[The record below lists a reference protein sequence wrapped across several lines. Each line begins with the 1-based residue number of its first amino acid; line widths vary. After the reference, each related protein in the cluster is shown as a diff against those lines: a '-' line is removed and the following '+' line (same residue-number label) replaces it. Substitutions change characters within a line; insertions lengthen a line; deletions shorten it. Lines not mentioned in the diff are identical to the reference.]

1 MLNRMP
7 LAWIAA
13 VLVSLLICPTCEI
26 DETYTG
32 LGEGALPG
40 DPLRPIPI
48 PCNADCGS
56 GTASCPDM
64 GNTGA
69 DVDYGT
75 LDVDDLTGTAYR
87 FDSLVI
93 TAPLTGVMGDSL
105 NGYFADEISA
115 GNLNVL
121 LVVTGDDRDSGAL
134 TMQVGPADA
143 DGNEYDFAG
152 ENSIL
157 ECNLQGR
164 YFSTVVPAELIFPND
179 LLNPPELPI
188 KQLQL
193 SGWLLSDGSAIETGF
208 LDGVLTEEDALS
220 HRIMGMDFV
229 TFLEGID
236 AFMDLDTD
244 DDGTPDAWRFLM
256 DFTTTEVTFAGGAS

>member
-1 MLNRMP
+1 MFDRMP

-13 VLVSLLICPTCEI
+13 ILVSLLVCPSCGV

-40 DPLRPIPI
+40 DPLRPTPI
-48 PCNADCGS
+48 ACTTDCSS
-56 GTASCPDM
+56 GTTSCADG

-75 LDVDDLTGTAYR
+75 MEVDDLTGTAYR

-121 LVVTGDDRDSGAL
+121 LVVTADSRDTGAL
-134 TMQVGPADA
+134 TMLVGPGEP
-143 DGNEYDFAG
+143 DGDGYDFSD
-152 ENSIL
+152 ENSTL
-157 ECNLQGR
+157 ECTLQGR
-164 YFSTVVPAELIFPND
+164 YFSTEVPAELIFPND
-179 LLNPPELPI
+179 LLDPPELPI

-193 SGWLLSDGSAIETGF
+193 SGWLLSDGRAIESGL
-208 LDGVLTEEDALS
+208 LDGVLTEEDALNT
-220 HRIMGMDFV
+220 HIMGMDFV

-256 DFTTTEVTFAGGAS
+256 DFTTAEVSFAGDLS